1 MDFRQLEYV
10 TTIAEER
17 TLLAASEKLF
27 LSPSALSQF
36 ISKLEA
42 ELQTPLFKRT
52 KSGWI
57 PTYAGQIYINMAS
70 EILEKQKKAYLQI
83 SDIAENKVGHFTVG
97 INPGR
102 GTLMFSKIFPKFRS
116 IYPQVKIS
124 LFEGTVLETSEMIAA
139 GKVDIGF
146 LTSEFEHPNVVTQ
159 SLAREKIV
167 MVVPRSHPMAALA
180 DHAPKNDLATVDLN
194 LFRDDEFLLAGKQ
207 TTLRTLEDRAFA
219 QAGFM
224 PKIAFET
231 PSLVTLNSLSQSGYG
246 ISFVPSFYAKQ
257 VDEAVYFHT
266 SPPISWELVAAS
278 RKGSHITEAENY
290 MISLAAEYYN
300 APPKHHTR

>member
-1 MDFRQLEYV
+1 VLFGEREKMKQKTVNILFLLV
-10 TTIAEER
+10 LLLGLLAALGR
-17 TLLAASEKLF
+17 TLLMPKEYNYYENRYAV
-27 LSPSALSQF
+27 
-36 ISKLEA
+36 KLETPT
-42 ELQTPLFKRT
+42 LQGFL
-52 KSGWI
+52 
-57 PTYAGQIYINMAS
+57 
-70 EILEKQKKAYLQI
+70 
-83 SDIAENKVGHFTVG
+83 
-97 INPGR
+97 
-102 GTLMFSKIFPKFRS
+102 
-116 IYPQVKIS
+116 
-124 LFEGTVLETSEMIAA
+124 EGTVQENNEMISA

-167 MVVPRSHPMAALA
+167 MVVPRSHPMAELA
-180 DHAPKNDLATVDLN
+180 NHAPKNDLATVDLN

>member
-17 TLLAASEKLF
+17 TLLAASEKPF

-42 ELQTPLFKRT
+42 ELQTSLFKRT

-97 INPGR
+97 ITPGR
-102 GTLMFSKIFPKFRS
+102 GTLMFSKIFPKFRA
-116 IYPQVKIS
+116 IYPHVKIS

-167 MVVPRSHPMAALA
+167 MVVPRSHPMAELA
-180 DHAPKNDLATVDLN
+180 NDAPKNDLATVDLN

-207 TTLRTLEDRAFA
+207 TTLRTLEDQIGRAH
-219 QAGFM
+219 
-224 PKIAFET
+224 
-231 PSLVTLNSLSQSGYG
+231 V
-246 ISFVPSFYAKQ
+246 
-257 VDEAVYFHT
+257 
-266 SPPISWELVAAS
+266 
-278 RKGSHITEAENY
+278 
-290 MISLAAEYYN
+290 
-300 APPKHHTR
+300 

>member
-17 TLLAASEKLF
+17 TLLAAAEKLF

-42 ELQTPLFKRT
+42 ELHTSLFKRT

-70 EILEKQKKAYLQI
+70 EILERQKKAYLQI

-102 GTLMFSKIFPKFRS
+102 GSLMFSTIFPKFRTM
-116 IYPQVKIS
+116 YPNVKIG

-139 GKVDIGF
+139 GKVDVGF
-146 LTSEFEHPNVVTQ
+146 LTSECDHPNVATR

-167 MVVPRSHPMAALA
+167 LVVPRSHPMAALA
-180 DHAPKNDLATVDLN
+180 DRAPQNDLATVDLN

-219 QAGFM
+219 QASFM

-246 ISFVPSFYAKQ
+246 ISFVPYFYAKH

-266 SPPISWELVAAS
+266 KPPISWELVAAY

-290 MISLAAEYYN
+290 MISLAADYYN
-300 APPKHHTR
+300 APPKNHSR